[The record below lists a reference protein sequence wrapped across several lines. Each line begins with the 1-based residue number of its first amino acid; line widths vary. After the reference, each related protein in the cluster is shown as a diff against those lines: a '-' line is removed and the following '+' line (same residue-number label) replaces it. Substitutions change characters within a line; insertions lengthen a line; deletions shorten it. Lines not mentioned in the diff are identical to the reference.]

1 MRDIWTRFRSVVIPV
16 SLALALAVGLLF
28 TSAAPEDRVDTLAA
42 QLRCP
47 TCQGESVAQSRSE
60 TAAAITQRITE
71 LVDEGRTD
79 EEIREYFV
87 ARYGDWIL
95 LDPAFDARNLVLWLL
110 PPLGLLLA
118 LISLR
123 SWRRRG
129 VAETPLTVDERERLE
144 AVLTEWRRRE
154 HDDE

>member
-1 MRDIWTRFRSVVIPV
+1 MRDRFSRLRSILTPV
-16 SLALALAVGLLF
+16 LLALALTGGLLL
-28 TSAAPEDRVDTLAA
+28 TSAPPEDRVDTLAS

-60 TAAAITQRITE
+60 TAAAITERISE

-79 EEIREYFV
+79 EEIRQHFV
-87 ARYGDWIL
+87 ARYGDWIV
-95 LDPAFDARNLVLWLL
+95 LDPAFDARNMVLWLL
-110 PPLGLLLA
+110 PLLGLLLA

-129 VAETPLTVDERERLE
+129 TTEAPLTGNERERLE
-144 AVLTEWRRRE
+144 AVLTEWRRE